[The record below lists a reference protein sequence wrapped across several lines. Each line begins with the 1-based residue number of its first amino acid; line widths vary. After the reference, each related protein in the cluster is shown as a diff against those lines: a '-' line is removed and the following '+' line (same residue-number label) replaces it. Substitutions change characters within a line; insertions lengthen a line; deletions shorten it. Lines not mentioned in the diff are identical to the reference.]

1 MRLLIVGAGSIGR
14 RHAINAATR
23 CEVLIHDSDAA
34 RSRAVAAASGAT
46 VRDDLDDALRCQPDA
61 AVVAT
66 PPADHA
72 DTATRLLEAGC
83 DVLVEK
89 PLADRAEAA
98 HALAARAAS
107 AGRRLYVACNMRFH
121 AGPWSLRAHLHEIGQ
136 PLFARAHFGHWLPN
150 MRPDS
155 DYRELYCARREA
167 GGGVMLDGIHELDYL
182 TWLLG
187 PVTDARGTTAR
198 LSSLA
203 IDAEDYAAFA
213 LTHAG
218 GARSEIH
225 LDYLQACKRR
235 GCEITGSEGTL
246 VWDSEGKRPE
256 HCRVRL
262 FRHGT
267 QSGEIVHE
275 DPDVDP
281 NAAYLTMLD
290 RFLDAVRGAPADDL
304 LDGATAARELA
315 IALGVRDHGA
325 APTAVACGGGA

>member
-1 MRLLIVGAGSIGR
+1 MKLLIVGAGSIGR
-14 RHAINAATR
+14 RHAVNAATR
-23 CEVLIHDSDAA
+23 GEVLVHDRDAA
-34 RSRAVAAASGAT
+34 RASAVAAASGAT
-46 VRDDLDDALRCQPDA
+46 VCDDLDEALRHKPDA

-98 HALAARAAS
+98 HALAARAAT

-121 AGPWSLRAHLHEIGQ
+121 AGPWTLRAHLHDIGR

-150 MRPDS
+150 MRPDA
-155 DYRELYCARREA
+155 DYRDLYCARREA

-187 PVTDARGTTAR
+187 AVTVAQGTVAR

-203 IDAEDYAAFA
+203 IDAEDYAALA

-218 GARSEIH
+218 GVRSEIH

-262 FRHGT
+262 FRNGC

-275 DPDVDP
+275 DPDLDA
-281 NAAYLTMLD
+281 NAAYVTMLD
-290 RFLDAVRGAPADDL
+290 RFLDAVGGAPADDL

-315 IALGVRDHGA
+315 IALEVRDRGA
-325 APTAVACGGGA
+325 QPAASACGSGV